1 MSILNCKVII
11 IFAQYFFLI
20 KSQFLSESFRALQEV
35 SQNIQVPVL
44 NSYYEIVLNIG
55 EEKVKYKLALDLT
68 QSETWVEEYYCVN
81 PSRVLQEEKT
91 DASLIS
97 NANANSNANKTTPV
111 VHNSSSCVNLNK
123 TATIESIYGTLSG
136 QVLSENISLGEN
148 IKANNMTLI
157 SVNRPESDVFFNSNP
172 NLNGVLGL
180 SYKQFSGSQ
189 YNFVQ
194 VLKDSGSINNKIIAI
209 GKNAFHIGDYP
220 SEVKQLPKNYH
231 SCNLTINEGLSE
243 ELMDGWICDLT
254 HFLIG
259 DSQNFSD
266 AEEIEGRIIFD
277 SMLKSIEA
285 PKLFLGLIKA
295 HYFDIIYKENNCTVV
310 ELDNKSYVVCD
321 KQITKPLNLNFV
333 IGGYALIIPGSKLFT
348 VDQYSNKHIFNIAF
362 AEQKHNVWRVG
373 KILLDEYMV
382 VFDAENKQV
391 GFYGENKINFEKEW
405 KEWWSSGDSLTSQEH
420 MKYLVI
426 ASISLGAALLFVI
439 ICLVCQGLKKKQVED
454 EQPLQEMEN
463 QARED

>member
-1 MSILNCKVII
+1 MSLFYKLLVYLQII
-11 IFAQYFFLI
+11 YFAT
-20 KSQFLSESFRALQEV
+20 SQFLNSISRELQADI
-35 SQNIQVPVL
+35 QNIQLPIV
-44 NSYYEIVLNIG
+44 NSYYEIEINIG
-55 EEKVKYKLALDLT
+55 DEKVKYKVALDLT
-68 QSETWVEEYYCVN
+68 QSETWIEEYQCVK
-81 PSRVLQEEKT
+81 PEARTLQQIEKT
-91 DASLIS
+91 DAEIS
-97 NANANSNANKTTPV
+97 SYKNVSQPQTI
-111 VHNSSSCVNLNK
+111 VHKSESCINQNK
-123 TATIESIYGTLSG
+123 TATVESIYGTLSG
-136 QVLSENISLGEN
+136 QVINDNVSLGEN

-157 SVNRPESDVFFNSNP
+157 SVNKKESDPFFNSNP

-189 YNFVQ
+189 FNFVE
-194 VLKDSGSINNKIIAI
+194 VLKQSGSIKSRIVAI

-231 SCNLTINEGLSE
+231 SCNLTINEGLPE

-254 HFLIG
+254 HFLVG
-259 DSQNFSD
+259 DSQSFSE

-295 HYFDIIYKENNCTVV
+295 HYFDINYKENNCTVV
-310 ELDNKSYVVCD
+310 ELENKSYVVCE
-321 KQITKPLNLNFV
+321 KQIARPLNLDFI
-333 IGGYALIIPGSKLFT
+333 IGGYALIIPGSKLFS
-348 VDQYSNKHIFNIAF
+348 VDQFSNKHIFNIIF
-362 AEQKHNVWRVG
+362 AEQVHNVWRVG
-373 KILLDEYMV
+373 KLLLDEYMV

-405 KEWWSSGDSLTSQEH
+405 KDWWSSDDSLTSQEH

-439 ICLVCQGLKKKQVED
+439 ICLAYQGLKKKQVED
-454 EQPLQEMEN
+454 EAPLQEMEN
-463 QARED
+463 QY